1 VPDKNKK
8 VSPVIILPGI
18 NHSPSYLC
26 DENGNRIKD
35 GNGKDI
41 GGTLM
46 IPDVASFKKEL
57 PALAKS
63 LARSVATHTEGD
75 IYEKAYSCAM
85 ALTSIQR
92 CDCEGNHIN
101 NLVTERWE
109 YPISEMDEDLK
120 AWAYRMVPMQALTD
134 EIGEEN
140 LFFFTFNLVGDP
152 MISADELKDYIEKVK
167 ARTGAEKVTLLPVS
181 LGGTIL
187 TAYLEKYGSE
197 GIDRIVNTVA
207 CLDGTE
213 IVSDIFAR
221 RFNISERYLRH
232 EFIPSLFKEET
243 GSGTAGYAVNILL
256 HALPRRGFYALIS
269 GFMSGLIDGV
279 MIYCPQIWAMLP
291 AKRYDDLC
299 MKYLCGRKAAAL
311 KERTDAFQFARLHL
325 KKNLL
330 RAAENGVK
338 IDFISG
344 SGLDFGDVEY
354 CIFGAVKSKDKFNTD
369 GIIQL
374 DSTTLGAYGVPAGG
388 TLPDG
393 YTQARECKSHPGYS
407 YISPDRR
414 VDVSTALMPDNTWI
428 FLNQHHEVG
437 NNSAVLNLAK
447 CIITGEVSDVHSD
460 PVNHP
465 QFNFAE
471 NTYHLRRWKLGDGK
485 RALDEIAGG
494 EIKTAPSIRKE
505 LENAVA
511 KGEEIL
517 GGTVADA
524 YAAAKA
530 RKDIERILV
539 RLGKASPEKQQCIIG
554 ALAEKFT
561 QCISEALVNFPGSK
575 SNYYIYA
582 NGRKKK

>member
-1 VPDKNKK
+1 MPDKIEK

-26 DENGNRIKD
+26 DENGNHIKD
-35 GNGKDI
+35 ANGKDI
-41 GGTLM
+41 GGTLL
-46 IPDVASFKKEL
+46 IPDISSFKKAL
-57 PALAKS
+57 PALARS
-63 LARSVATHTEGD
+63 LAHSVAARTEGD
-75 IYEKAYSCAM
+75 IYEKAYNCAM

-92 CDCEGNHIN
+92 CDCDGNHIN

-109 YPISEMDEDLK
+109 YPISEMDEDLR
-120 AWAYRMVPMQALTD
+120 AWAYRMVPMQALSA

-152 MISADELKDYIEKVK
+152 MDSADELEDYIGKVK

-187 TAYLEKYGSE
+187 TAYLEKYGSGE
-197 GIDRIVNTVA
+197 IDRIVNTVA

-213 IVSDIFAR
+213 IVSDIFTR
-221 RFNISERYLRH
+221 RFNISDRFLRH
-232 EFIPSLFKEET
+232 EFIPSIFKEET
-243 GSGTAGYAVNILL
+243 GSGTAGYAINILL
-256 HALPRRGFYALIS
+256 HALPRKAFFAFFS
-269 GFMSGLIDGV
+269 GFMSGLLDGV
-279 MIYCPQIWAMLP
+279 MLNCPQIWAMLP
-291 AKRYDDLC
+291 ARRYDDLC
-299 MKYLCGRKAAAL
+299 MKYLCGRKAAVL
-311 KERTDAFQFARLHL
+311 KGRTDAFQYARLHL
-325 KKNLL
+325 KSNLL
-330 RAAENGVK
+330 KAAENGVK

-344 SGLDFGDVEY
+344 SGLDFGEVEY
-354 CIFGAVKSKDKFNTD
+354 CIFGAIKSKDKFNTD

-393 YTQARECKSHPGYS
+393 YTQAGECKAHPGYS
-407 YISPDRR
+407 YISPDRK
-414 VDVSTALMPDNTWI
+414 VDASTALMPDHTWI

-465 QFNFAE
+465 QFNFSE

-485 RALDEIAGG
+485 RALEEIMSG

-511 KGEEIL
+511 RGEKIL

-524 YAAAKA
+524 YEAAKA

-539 RLGKASPEKQQCIIG
+539 RLGKASPEKQQSAVC

-561 QCISEALVNFPGSK
+561 GYISEALLCLPGSK
-575 SNYYIYA
+575 SGPYKTV
-582 NGRKKK
+582 NGRK